1 MKKIEE
7 MTVEELRAR
16 RAEIRTELEKPDADL
31 DALEQ
36 EQLRSLRECRFLR
49 RKSAEKEL
57 RRLWP
62 RAQGSREKTR

>member
-31 DALEQ
+31 DGGG
-36 EQLRSLRECRFLR
+36 SNLRENAGF
-49 RKSAEKEL
+49 
-57 RRLWP
+57 
-62 RAQGSREKTR
+62 